1 MAKKMYIK
9 ENTLEICTNWLQT
22 RYTID
27 IILIEC
33 RYFKVEFNIEKK
45 MNKESR
51 IYHDTV
57 LDGICLID
65 LVNPECSSSHEYKSA
80 NT

>member
-27 IILIEC
+27 KILIEC
-33 RYFKVEFNIEKK
+33 RSFKVEFNIEKNDEERK
-45 MNKESR
+45 
-51 IYHDTV
+51 
-57 LDGICLID
+57 
-65 LVNPECSSSHEYKSA
+65 
-80 NT
+80 